1 MALDGGGTLFAAAES
16 DGAAMGG
23 RVLLALRP
31 SAISLH
37 TEKPTHGSPRN
48 VWAGRIAGLELLIDR
63 VRVQVEGTPPALVD
77 ITPEAVAEL
86 DLTAGAPVW
95 LSAKATD
102 VDSYPEPG

>member
-1 MALDGGGTLFAAAES
+1 M
-16 DGAAMGG
+16 
-23 RVLLALRP
+23 
-31 SAISLH
+31 H
-37 TEKPTHGSPRN
+37 CSPRN

-77 ITPEAVAEL
+77 ITPAAVTEL

-102 VDSYPEPG
+102 VDSYPEPR